1 MVISG
6 TAVTKINTRGT
17 RVNKDISVR
26 ATPENEQD
34 IDSRLLE
41 TNSLNNARVIEE
53 AYRSFNS
60 QQPQQTSN

>member
-6 TAVTKINTRGT
+6 TAVTRINTRGT
-17 RVNKDISVR
+17 HVNKDISVR

-34 IDSRLLE
+34 VDSRLLE
-41 TNSLNNARVIEE
+41 TNSPNNARVIEE

-60 QQPQQTSN
+60 QQP